1 MARKISTKILTCV
14 NIAILI
20 QYPHKYSH
28 LPTSS
33 TLSMMTPHQSMLTL
47 VLAVMVLAL
56 PSTGTILTVK
66 PNSTTPCD
74 NEPCFT
80 VSEYVKNHSKYFNTS
95 NITLQFLPGDH
106 TLDSNLTI
114 ADIQQLNIVGNT
126 TSLTPSRVE
135 CTGFNVGFE
144 FRNISEVRVRD
155 MTFTFCGR
163 LHTIY
168 IVRSRSV
175 YYAVRFESVEHI
187 EAVDCVFHDN
197 YGTALGIFNSR
208 AAFSGNN
215 TFSNNC
221 RRCSDSGECQYSIC
235 YGGGI
240 YVEASGANFSGIT
253 TFDGNY
259 DSGICAW
266 NNSDVSF
273 SGSTTFKENSAVRN
287 GGGINAEDSSD
298 LSFSGNTTFKENS
311 AEWYGGGIY
320 AEDNSDVSFSGNTTF
335 KENSAELYGGGILA
349 WNNSDVSFSG
359 NTTFKENSAVRNGGG
374 INAEDSSDLSF
385 SGNTTF
391 KENSAEWYGGG
402 IYAED
407 NSDVSFSGNTTFKEN
422 SAEWYGGGIL
432 AWNNSD
438 VSFSGSTTFKENSA
452 VRDGGGIYAEDSS
465 DLSFSGNTTFKEN
478 SAELYGGGIL
488 AWNNSDVS
496 FSGSTT
502 FKENSAVRDG
512 GGIYAEDSSDL
523 SFNGNTTF
531 KENSAELYGGGIFV
545 WDNSDVSFSDTGTIS
560 DNIGK
565 DGGGIWSYSSI
576 INISGNITVRNNTA
590 RQYGGG
596 IYMRR
601 TNLALAGINKFT
613 NNAARDGGGIY
624 AAENSNL
631 DFDGMN
637 TFDNSRADIRGGGIW
652 VDNGNLTLNGNNSV
666 VRCSAGIEGGGINIL
681 HATINLPGNKKFIS
695 NLAISGGGI
704 SARWSH
710 LSFTNSSHFSNNSA
724 ADAGGGI
731 STSISTLVFGGKNT
745 FDNNVADLGGG
756 IYMLTSSLDFLG
768 ENYFN
773 LNHARR
779 DGGGIYGRDNCTVN
793 LSGSNSFQDNKAER
807 GGGIFT
813 ESCNFTAWRRNC
825 STNCDSKLTVPNN
838 VFERNN
844 ASQVGGG
851 ICIIKG
857 IFNLSGF
864 NSFYDNE
871 AEMGG
876 GMFIEDGRLC
886 LSGSLLFHNNKGTTG
901 GGLYS
906 FKSVLDFSGVYNFTA
921 NSALNAGGGFFTGYS
936 TVDLAGNTTFEGNSA
951 LTGGAMHMQDTRVS
965 MTCTSHFIHD
975 SARYEGGAIYIQGGK
990 MNISGRNIFERNS
1003 AAMRGG
1009 TLFAACTNIN
1019 FTGSTIICHSK
1030 SPEGAGIHVV
1040 SSSIIFEGKTQFQNN
1055 RAQYG
1060 GAVFSENSN
1069 FTFDK
1074 GTAFPGFD
1082 SEPGSSFIN
1091 NTALRGGAMH
1101 LDHQSSMYI
1110 HPYACMLFEN
1120 NTAEMYGGAIY
1131 VVDIIG
1137 THTCPPVLDLPS
1149 RNECFAYIN
1158 EMSETGRINLTF
1170 QGNTAG
1176 KSGSVLYGGML
1187 NKCDN
1192 NYTLHIFSS
1201 SIKDETKTKVAAI
1214 SSNPVLCF
1222 CTEGGTHEPGCNKT
1236 ESIDAFPGQKVN
1248 VSVIAFD
1255 QKDTPIETEIHTAL
1269 ISDEKHNLKVC
1280 ESFSQEKEGLCTNR
1294 SYTITS
1300 PNTTSELLLYPTA
1313 VTGSPTA
1320 AVLKIIFDN
1329 CPIGFEKSNFTN
1341 ECICDRR
1348 LQVFSNSCNIDSQT
1362 LLRTGEMSFWVNPSY
1377 ENEHFEG
1384 YISHPQCPLNYC
1396 TKESRHINLNNPD
1409 EQCGS
1414 NHSGL
1419 LCGSC
1424 KENFSFILGGSQCR
1438 ECSNEYLAL
1447 LIPFALAGVALV
1459 ILLFVLNLTVT
1470 TGTLHGLIFYAN
1482 VIAANPQIFFSLD
1495 STIAARIFIAWL
1507 NLDLG
1512 IDTCFYH
1519 GMDAYCKL
1527 WLQFVFPLYIWGIV
1541 GFLIYISRRSPRL
1554 TRLLGTNSVAVL
1566 DTLFLLSYTKL
1577 LRTTI
1582 TALSLT
1588 TLQYPNNN
1596 SRIVWWYD
1604 PSVPFP
1610 KLIPFI
1616 LVALIFLV
1624 LLLFPYTLLLLLGQW
1639 LWIKTKRRPLSCW
1652 RKYPRLKLRLK
1663 TILDPYYAPYKSEC
1677 RFWTGLFLVLRF
1689 FLFLVCAFNV
1699 SGDKNSVNLLAIS
1712 IIVIAS
1718 FVVFGLSGRVYKS
1731 WCLNALELS
1740 FLLNLGVLAAGTYHV
1755 SLTAGDQAAITYTS
1769 VGVAFLTFVGIVAYH
1784 AYLRLKA
1791 WKPQFSLRNIMKG
1804 KERSCDE
1811 NNEDN
1816 DAEYHQMQTWPQG
1829 APTTTIVDLDELR
1842 SPLNLV
1848 TN

>member
-1 MARKISTKILTCV
+1 M
-14 NIAILI
+14 
-20 QYPHKYSH
+20 
-28 LPTSS
+28 
-33 TLSMMTPHQSMLTL
+33 
-47 VLAVMVLAL
+47 
-56 PSTGTILTVK
+56 
-66 PNSTTPCD
+66 
-74 NEPCFT
+74 
-80 VSEYVKNHSKYFNTS
+80 
-95 NITLQFLPGDH
+95 
-106 TLDSNLTI
+106 
-114 ADIQQLNIVGNT
+114 
-126 TSLTPSRVE
+126 
-135 CTGFNVGFE
+135 
-144 FRNISEVRVRD
+144 
-155 MTFTFCGR
+155 
-163 LHTIY
+163 
-168 IVRSRSV
+168 
-175 YYAVRFESVEHI
+175 
-187 EAVDCVFHDN
+187 
-197 YGTALGIFNSR
+197 
-208 AAFSGNN
+208 
-215 TFSNNC
+215 
-221 RRCSDSGECQYSIC
+221 
-235 YGGGI
+235 
-240 YVEASGANFSGIT
+240 NFSGIT
-253 TFDGNY
+253 TFDSNPA
-259 DSGICAW
+259 S
-266 NNSDVSF
+266 V
-273 SGSTTFKENSAVRN
+273 
-287 GGGINAEDSSD
+287 
-298 LSFSGNTTFKENS
+298 
-311 AEWYGGGIY
+311 GGGIY
-320 AEDNSDVSFSGNTTF
+320 AQRNSDVSFSGNTTF
-335 KENSAELYGGGILA
+335 KENSAELYGGGI
-349 WNNSDVSFSG
+349 
-359 NTTFKENSAVRNGGG
+359 
-374 INAEDSSDLSF
+374 
-385 SGNTTF
+385 
-391 KENSAEWYGGG
+391 
-402 IYAED
+402 YARD
-407 NSDVSFSGNTTFKEN
+407 NSDVRFSG
-422 SAEWYGGGIL
+422 
-432 AWNNSD
+432 
-438 VSFSGSTTFKENSA
+438 
-452 VRDGGGIYAEDSS
+452 
-465 DLSFSGNTTFKEN
+465 
-478 SAELYGGGIL
+478 
-488 AWNNSDVS
+488 
-496 FSGSTT
+496 
-502 FKENSAVRDG
+502 
-512 GGIYAEDSSDL
+512 
-523 SFNGNTTF
+523 
-531 KENSAELYGGGIFV
+531 
-545 WDNSDVSFSDTGTIS
+545 TGTIS
-560 DNIGK
+560 DNIGA

-596 IYMRR
+596 IYMSR
-601 TNLALAGINKFT
+601 TNLTVAVSNKFT
-613 NNAARDGGGIY
+613 NNSARDGGGIYAAENSNLDFDGMNTFDTNKATDNGGGMYMRRTNLTLAGMNKFTNNSAREGGGIY

-652 VDNGNLTLNGNNSV
+652 VDKGSLILNGNNSI
-666 VRCSAGIEGGGINIL
+666 VRCTAGNEGGGMNIL
-681 HATINLPGNKKFIS
+681 HATINLPGNNKFIS
-695 NLAISGGGI
+695 NSAISGGGI

-710 LSFTNSSHFSNNSA
+710 LSFTNSSYFSNNIA
-724 ADAGGGI
+724 ADTGGGI

-745 FDNNVADLGGG
+745 FDNNAADLGGG
-756 IYMLTSSLDFLG
+756 IYMLNSSLDFCG
-768 ENYFN
+768 GNDFN

-825 STNCDSKLTVPNN
+825 SRNCNSKLTVPNN
-838 VFERNN
+838 VFERNK
-844 ASQVGGG
+844 ASQDGGG

-857 IFNLSGF
+857 MFNLSGF
-864 NSFYDNE
+864 TSFYDNE

-886 LSGSLLFHNNKGTTG
+886 LSGSSLFHNDSGTTG

-906 FKSVLDFSGVYNFTA
+906 FRSVLEFFGVHNFTA
-921 NSALNAGGGFFTGYS
+921 NSALNAGGGFATVYS
-936 TVDLAGNTTFEGNSA
+936 TVNLAGNTTFEENSA
-951 LTGGAMHMQDTRVS
+951 LTGGAIYMEDTQVNLNG
-965 MTCTSHFIHD
+965 TNHFIHD
-975 SARYEGGAIYIQGGK
+975 NAHYEGGAVYMRGGK
-990 MNISGRNIFERNS
+990 INISGRNVFEHNS
-1003 AAMRGG
+1003 ASMRGG
-1009 TLFAACTNIN
+1009 SLFAARTTIN
-1019 FTGSTIICHSK
+1019 FTGNTIICNST

-1069 FTFDK
+1069 FTYDK
-1074 GTAFPGFD
+1074 RTAFSGFD
-1082 SEPGSSFIN
+1082 PEPCSSFIN

-1110 HPYACMLFEN
+1110 DPYACMFFEN

-1149 RNECFAYIN
+1149 RNECFAYIISN
-1158 EMSETGRINLTF
+1158 EMSETGRINLIF

-1187 NKCDN
+1187 NLCNN
-1192 NYTLHIFSS
+1192 NYTLHIFNS

-1236 ESIDAFPGQKVN
+1236 ESIGVFPGQKLN

-1255 QKDTPIETEIHTAL
+1255 QTDTPIETEIHTAL
-1269 ISDEKHNLKVC
+1269 ISGEKHNLKVC
-1280 ESFSQEKEGLCTNR
+1280 ETFSQEKEGLCTNR

-1300 PNTTSELLLYPTA
+1300 PNTTSKLLLYPTA

-1320 AVLKIIFDN
+1320 AVLNITFDN

-1341 ECICDRR
+1341 ECICDHR

-1459 ILLFVLNLTVT
+1459 ILLFVLNLTVA
-1470 TGTLHGLIFYAN
+1470 TGTIHGLIFYAN
-1482 VIAANPQIFFSLD
+1482 IIAANHQIFFSLD

-1554 TRLLGTNSVAVL
+1554 TRLLGTNPVAVL
-1566 DTLFLLSYTKL
+1566 GTLFLLSYTKL
-1577 LRTTI
+1577 LRTAI

-1639 LWIKTKRRPLSCW
+1639 LWTKTKRRPLSSW

-1677 RFWTGLFLVLRF
+1677 RYWTGLFLVLRF
-1689 FLFLVCAFNV
+1689 FLFLVSAFNV
-1699 SGDKNSVNLLAIS
+1699 SGDKNSVNLLSIS

-1791 WKPQFSLRNIMKG
+1791 WKPQFSLCNIMKG

-1811 NNEDN
+1811 NNEEN
-1816 DAEYHQMQTWPQG
+1816 DAECHQLQTWPQG

-1842 SPLNLV
+1842 SPLNLI

>member
-1 MARKISTKILTCV
+1 MARNISTKRVCKCKLY
-14 NIAILI
+14 ILI
-20 QYPHKYSH
+20 DLIFTNVHIF
-28 LPTSS
+28 LPAPLNMTS
-33 TLSMMTPHQSMLTL
+33 HQSMLTL

-66 PNSTTPCD
+66 PNSTTLCD
-74 NEPCFT
+74 DEPCFT
-80 VSEYVKNHSKYFNTS
+80 LSEYVQNPSKYFNTS
-95 NITLQFLPGDH
+95 NITLQFLPGNH

-126 TSLTPSRVE
+126 TSLTPSRVN
-135 CTGFNVGFE
+135 CTGSNVGFE

-155 MTFTFCGR
+155 MTFTSCGK

-168 IVRSRSV
+168 IVRSWSV

-197 YGTALGIFNSR
+197 YGTALGIFNSS
-208 AAFSGNN
+208 AVFSGNN
-215 TFSNNC
+215 MFSSNC
-221 RRCSDSGECQYSIC
+221 RNCSTGGECGTPC
-235 YGGGI
+235 FGGGI
-240 YVEASGANFSGIT
+240 YVQASGANFSGIT
-253 TFDGNY
+253 IFKENSAGRWFGG
-259 DSGICAW
+259 GIYAW

-273 SGSTTFKENSAVRN
+273 SGKTTFKNNSA
-287 GGGINAEDSSD
+287 A
-298 LSFSGNTTFKENS
+298 L
-311 AEWYGGGIY
+311 GGGIY
-320 AEDNSDVSFSGNTTF
+320 AMINSDVSFSGNTTF
-335 KENSAELYGGGILA
+335 KNNSAGQDGGGII
-349 WNNSDVSFSG
+349 
-359 NTTFKENSAVRNGGG
+359 AV
-374 INAEDSSDLSF
+374 
-385 SGNTTF
+385 
-391 KENSAEWYGGG
+391 
-402 IYAED
+402 D
-407 NSDVSFSGNTTFKEN
+407 NSDVSFSGNTIFKEN
-422 SAEWYGGGIL
+422 SAIVGGGIL
-432 AWNNSD
+432 ANENSD
-438 VSFSGSTTFKENSA
+438 VSFSGNTSFKNNSA
-452 VRDGGGIYAEDSS
+452 GQDGGGIFAYGYS
-465 DLSFSGNTTFKEN
+465 DVRFSG
-478 SAELYGGGIL
+478 A
-488 AWNNSDVS
+488 
-496 FSGSTT
+496 
-502 FKENSAVRDG
+502 
-512 GGIYAEDSSDL
+512 
-523 SFNGNTTF
+523 
-531 KENSAELYGGGIFV
+531 
-545 WDNSDVSFSDTGTIS
+545 GTIS
-560 DNIGK
+560 DNTAK
-565 DGGGIWSYSSI
+565 DGGGIWSYNTI
-576 INISGNITVRNNTA
+576 IDISDNITVRNNTA
-590 RQYGGG
+590 QQYGGG
-596 IYMRR
+596 IYMSRS
-601 TNLALAGINKFT
+601 NLTVAGTNKFT
-613 NNAARDGGGIY
+613 NNSAREGGGIY
-624 AAENSNL
+624 AAQNNNL

-637 TFDNSRADIRGGGIW
+637 TFDTNRADIRGGGIW
-652 VDNGNLTLNGNNSV
+652 VDNGNLTLNGSNSV
-666 VRCSAGIEGGGINIL
+666 VRCTAGIEGGGMNIL
-681 HATINLPGNKKFIS
+681 HATINLPGNNKFIS
-695 NLAISGGGI
+695 NSAISGGGI

-724 ADAGGGI
+724 ADTGGGI
-731 STSISTLVFGGKNT
+731 STSISTLVFDGKNT
-745 FDNNVADLGGG
+745 FDNNAADLGGG
-756 IYMLTSSLDFLG
+756 IFMLNSSLDFLG
-768 ENYFN
+768 ENDFN

-779 DGGGIYGRDNCTVN
+779 DGGGIYGRDNGTVN

-813 ESCNFTAWRRNC
+813 ESCNFTAWRKNC
-825 STNCDSKLTVPNN
+825 STNNCDSKLTVPNN
-838 VFERNN
+838 IFKRNN
-844 ASQVGGG
+844 AEIDGGG

-857 IFNLSGF
+857 IFKLSG
-864 NSFYDNE
+864 STSIYDNE

-886 LSGSLLFHNNKGTTG
+886 LTGSSFHNNKGTTG

-906 FKSVLDFSGVYNFTA
+906 FNSVLEFSGVYNFTA
-921 NSALNAGGGFFTGYS
+921 NSALNAGGGFSTVYS
-936 TVDLAGNTTFEGNSA
+936 TVDLPGNTTFEGNSA

-975 SARYEGGAIYIQGGK
+975 SAHYEGGAIYIQGGK
-990 MNISGRNIFERNS
+990 MNIIGMNIFEHNS

-1009 TLFAACTNIN
+1009 SLFAACTTIT
-1019 FTGSTIICHSK
+1019 FTGSTMICNST

-1055 RAQYG
+1055 FAHFG

-1069 FTFDK
+1069 FTFAK
-1074 GTAFPGFD
+1074 RKEKKAKICHLCRVFSRFD
-1082 SEPGSSFIN
+1082 SAPCSSFIN
-1091 NTALRGGAMH
+1091 NTALHGGAMH

-1120 NTAEMYGGAIY
+1120 NTAEKYGGAIY
-1131 VVDIIG
+1131 VIDITG
-1137 THTCPPVLDLPS
+1137 SGTCPPVLDLPS
-1149 RNECFAYIN
+1149 RNECFAHIISN
-1158 EMSETGRINLTF
+1158 GMSETGRINLAF

-1187 NKCDN
+1187 NLCN
-1192 NYTLHIFSS
+1192 NSYLEENPLQLFNS
-1201 SIKDETKTKVAAI
+1201 SIKDETEVAAI
-1214 SSNPVLCF
+1214 SSDPVLCF
-1222 CTEGGTHEPGCNKT
+1222 CTEGGPHEHECDEEK
-1236 ESIDAFPGQKVN
+1236 SISAFPGQKVN
-1248 VSVIAFD
+1248 VSVIAVD
-1255 QKDTPIETEIHTAL
+1255 QTNTFILTKIHTDL
-1269 ISDEKHNLKVC
+1269 ISGEKHNSRVC
-1280 ESFSQEKEGLCTNR
+1280 ETFSQEREGLCTNR

-1300 PNTTSELLLYPTA
+1300 PHTTSELLLYPTA
-1313 VTGSPTA
+1313 VSGSPTA
-1320 AVLKIIFDN
+1320 AVLNITFDS

-1348 LQVFSNSCNIDSQT
+1348 LQMFSNSCNIDSQT
-1362 LLRTGEMSFWVNPSY
+1362 LLRTGEMSFWVNSSY
-1377 ENEHFEG
+1377 ENESFEG

-1396 TKESRHINLNNPD
+1396 TKESKHINLNNPD
-1409 EQCGS
+1409 EQCDS

-1438 ECSNEYLAL
+1438 KCSNEYLAL

-1482 VIAANPQIFFSLD
+1482 VIAANHQIFFSLD

-1554 TRLLGTNSVAVL
+1554 TRLLGTNPVAVL

-1639 LWIKTKRRPLSCW
+1639 LWIKTKRRLLSCW

-1677 RFWTGLFLVLRF
+1677 RYWTGLFLVLRF
-1689 FLFLVCAFNV
+1689 FLFLVSAFNV
-1699 SGDKNSVNLLAIS
+1699 SGDKNSANLLAIS
-1712 IIVIAS
+1712 IIVIVS
-1718 FVVFGLSGRVYKS
+1718 FAMFGLSGRVYKS
-1731 WCLNALELS
+1731 WCLNALEVS
-1740 FLLNLGVLAAGTYHV
+1740 FLLNLGVLAAGTY
-1755 SLTAGDQAAITYTS
+1755 Q
-1769 VGVAFLTFVGIVAYH
+1769 
-1784 AYLRLKA
+1784 
-1791 WKPQFSLRNIMKG
+1791 
-1804 KERSCDE
+1804 
-1811 NNEDN
+1811 
-1816 DAEYHQMQTWPQG
+1816 
-1829 APTTTIVDLDELR
+1829 
-1842 SPLNLV
+1842 
-1848 TN
+1848 